1 MGRWRTEA
9 IPPPMPPSDSVDVP
23 VVLAVSG
30 ASGQPLAQRAL
41 QLLLEAAIPV
51 ELVTSRGAIG
61 VWQAELGLRVPSE
74 PEAQE
79 QFWRQRT
86 GCSQGWLRC
95 HRWND
100 QAAGIASG
108 SFRTRGM
115 VILPASMGTVGRIA
129 SGVALDLIERAADVH
144 LKEGRPLVIAPR
156 ELPWNLV
163 HLRNLTRLAEAGA
176 RIAPPVPAWYHQ
188 PRNLEEMVDFLVI
201 RVLDSLGLEGRAPGG
216 EGPKAVPLELGSLR
230 RWQGP
235 VAPRGEIGQD
245 SPDPSPPPA
254 PSRS

>member
-1 MGRWRTEA
+1 MHTT
-9 IPPPMPPSDSVDVP
+9 PP

-30 ASGQPLAQRAL
+30 ASAQPLAQRAL
-41 QLLLEAAIPV
+41 QLLLEDGQAV

-74 PEAQE
+74 PDAQE
-79 QFWRQRT
+79 RFWRERCAVSS
-86 GCSQGWLRC
+86 GSLRC

-108 SFRTRGM
+108 SFLTRGM

-163 HLRNLTRLAEAGA
+163 HLRNLTTLAEAGA
-176 RIAPPVPAWYHQ
+176 RIAPPVPAWYHR
-188 PRNLEEMVDFLVI
+188 PTTLEEMVDFLVI
-201 RVLDSLGLEGRAPGG
+201 RVFDSLG
-216 EGPKAVPLELGSLR
+216 LELGSLR

-235 VAPRGEIGQD
+235 VREGQD
-245 SPDPSPPPA
+245 AGPVG
-254 PSRS
+254 

>member
-1 MGRWRTEA
+1 M
-9 IPPPMPPSDSVDVP
+9 DP

-30 ASGQPLAQRAL
+30 ASAQPLAERAL
-41 QLLLEAAIPV
+41 QLLLLEGHSV
-51 ELVTSRGAIG
+51 EMVTSRGAIG

-79 QFWRQRT
+79 RFWRERCGTDT
-86 GCSQGWLRC
+86 GSLRC

-100 QAAGIASG
+100 QAAAIASG
-108 SFRTRGM
+108 SAPTRGM

-163 HLRNLTRLAEAGA
+163 HLRNLTTLAEAGA

-188 PRNLEEMVDFLVI
+188 PSSIEEMVDFLVI
-201 RVLDSLGLEGRAPGG
+201 RVFDALGLR
-216 EGPKAVPLELGSLR
+216 LGSLR

-235 VAPRGEIGQD
+235 VTPAV
-245 SPDPSPPPA
+245 SP
-254 PSRS
+254 